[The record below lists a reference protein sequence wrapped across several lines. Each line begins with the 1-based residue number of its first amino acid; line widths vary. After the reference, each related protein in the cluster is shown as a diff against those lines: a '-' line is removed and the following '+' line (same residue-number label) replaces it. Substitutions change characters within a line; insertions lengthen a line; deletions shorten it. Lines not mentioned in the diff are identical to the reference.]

1 MMVKLQT
8 RKQLFFLNIY
18 VFGSVIISWSI
29 KLLNM
34 LLKVESFFWL
44 SRKIVKLPRVQCSFH
59 HDHSTDSNLAE
70 NKAQSLKGIVDEFYI
85 RLTCASTPS
94 CHVTSV
100 VSSRWAEWLSWVEAT
115 SRIQDTSEAP
125 KDESQS
131 KLWKSHSYLSRILET
146 ILLQL
151 NKVITSF

>member
-1 MMVKLQT
+1 M
-8 RKQLFFLNIY
+8 
-18 VFGSVIISWSI
+18 FGLVIISWSI

-94 CHVTSV
+94 FHVSSV

-131 KLWKSHSYLSRILET
+131 KLWKSHSYLSGILET
-146 ILLQL
+146 ISFHLGLEIIKQGNYKLLISIPSLQA
-151 NKVITSF
+151 